1 MRLREYNIILENA
14 KFTWTDEEI
23 EQARLLFSQGVK
35 PSKVAE
41 IMDQKIL
48 DVGLLLLH
56 LAEKNLI

>member
-1 MRLREYNIILENA
+1 MRATDPVIILEEA
-14 KFTWTDEEI
+14 KFIWTHEET

-41 IMDQKIL
+41 IMGQKIL

>member
-1 MRLREYNIILENA
+1 MRATYPVIILGET
-14 KFTWTDEEI
+14 KFIWTHEEI

-41 IMDQKIL
+41 IMDQEIL
-48 DVGLLLLH
+48 DVGVLLLH

>member
-1 MRLREYNIILENA
+1 MRATDPVIILEEA
-14 KFTWTDEEI
+14 KFIWTHEEI
-23 EQARLLFSQGVK
+23 EQGVK

>member
-1 MRLREYNIILENA
+1 MRATVPVIILEEA
-14 KFTWTDEEI
+14 KFIWTHEEI
-23 EQARLLFSQGVK
+23 EQACLLFSQGVK

>member
-1 MRLREYNIILENA
+1 MRSTDPVIILEEA
-14 KFTWTDEEI
+14 KFIWTHEEI

-48 DVGLLLLH
+48 DVGLLLLKK
-56 LAEKNLI
+56 EKKNLI

>member
-1 MRLREYNIILENA
+1 MRTTDPVIILEEA
-14 KFTWTDEEI
+14 KFIWNYEEI
-23 EQARLLFSQGVK
+23 EQVRLLFSQGVK

>member
-1 MRLREYNIILENA
+1 MRLKEYNIILENA

-35 PSKVAE
+35 PSVVAE